1 MPVGYSLVNYSKK
14 EKIIFLHLPVN
25 TMNEIM
31 ENDASNLIVRFYKQ
45 QNAGD
50 EIDFVSDTYNDW
62 PFSGGDKSEITTYK
76 EITEEIVSALLRK
89 GLIVE
94 LGIEYQDEDEPDNI
108 YIRKLAINC
117 NRTKVFSGSRGPC
130 AR

>member
-62 PFSGGDKSEITTYK
+62 PFSGGDKSEIKTYK

-89 GLIVE
+89 GLIVD

-108 YIRKLAINC
+108 YIRNLAI
-117 NRTKVFSGSRGPC
+117 K
-130 AR
+130 

>member
-89 GLIVE
+89 GLIVD

-108 YIRKLAINC
+108 YIRKLAIKC

>member
-1 MPVGYSLVNYSKK
+1 MSVGYSLVNYSKK

-89 GLIVE
+89 GLIVD

>member
-89 GLIVE
+89 GLIVD